1 MSNIRL
7 VEQDHCCEH
16 MLPGLIKNGK
26 TASRWE
32 ITFVVLTGL
41 GNILLAEWLN
51 LQSVYVVA
59 ACLFWAGFIAVRAAA
74 DRSVLTEW
82 GFAKRGFG
90 RSMALLS
97 PFMLLSV
104 LGSAAYGKFTGS
116 MVLHWHMVLV
126 LLLYPIWG
134 LVQQFLV
141 VSLLAGNIRKYSRYP
156 EPVIVLLTA
165 SVFALAHASSLPLVG
180 ASFCL
185 ALVTTTIFFRTRNLW
200 ALGIF
205 HGTFG
210 TCLYFFV
217 LGRDPLLEIL
227 HGH

>member
-1 MSNIRL
+1 
-7 VEQDHCCEH
+7 
-16 MLPGLIKNGK
+16 MLAGLLMTGR
-26 TASRWE
+26 TDSRWE
-32 ITFVVLTGL
+32 IAFVLVTGL

-51 LQSVYVVA
+51 LQLVYVVA
-59 ACLFWAGFIAVRAAA
+59 ACLFWTGFVAVRATA

-82 GFAKRGFG
+82 GFTKRRFG
-90 RSMALLS
+90 RSIVLLS

-116 MVLHWHMVLV
+116 IVLHWHMVLV
-126 LLLYPIWG
+126 LLLYPVWG
-134 LVQQFLV
+134 LVQQYLV
-141 VSLLAGNIRKYSRYP
+141 VALIAGNIRKYSRFP

-165 SVFALAHASSLPLVG
+165 FAFALAHASSPLLVG

-185 ALVTTTIFFRTRNLW
+185 ALITTSVYFRTRNLW

-205 HGTFG
+205 HGLFG

-217 LGRDPLLEIL
+217 LGRDPLLEII
-227 HGH
+227 HGHG